1 LHLTLFLYTPTF
13 YFLSKIQLS
22 RNLIWKPCSITNI
35 KLINRIGYAPFP
47 FFVSKFKI
55 FSWL

>member
-35 KLINRIGYAPFP
+35 SWLIELVMPHFP
-47 FFVSKFKI
+47 FLLVNLRYFHD
-55 FSWL
+55 